1 MSSGL
6 DSDFFFYDLDLTR
19 TRTLETRAWTRTQG
33 IVTRLQHWLAVR
45 TANEDANANASQPT
59 IDKALKAML
68 LRL

>member
-19 TRTLETRAWTRTQG
+19 TRAWTRTRG

-45 TANEDANANASQPT
+45 MANEDANANASQPT
-59 IDKALKAML
+59 IDKALKAKLL